1 MPYIATNKR
10 FSVLLKKYIFCYYLN
25 QSQYQIN
32 SSVGF
37 AVEAAFLVFRNSCF
51 HVPIINL
58 NYHSRDKKCE
68 ITLIIGYFNEDDAR
82 QAFIP
87 SSSSTPSITL
97 SLCFITW
104 WTSPIDQ
111 NPTPAA
117 PIKVTRGEHHPSIS
131 GSYSKVLHMIFAD
144 VFSCSMAKS
153 ESLAVTTI
161 LPSFTM
167 SILWITVWKP
177 VAISTT

>member
-1 MPYIATNKR
+1 MYAFLPNSLLLFEPECDRTLLQPVQPTLGKIQGMEEISKIETTAYSMPYIATNKR

-68 ITLIIGYFNEDDAR
+68 ITLIIGYFNENDAR
-82 QAFIP
+82 QAQGNITFLDISFQ
-87 SSSSTPSITL
+87 SSVFLGTNPNFFSWVVRWMAGGPNGTGLTPQK
-97 SLCFITW
+97 
-104 WTSPIDQ
+104 TS
-111 NPTPAA
+111 NFWRKNA
-117 PIKVTRGEHHPSIS
+117 
-131 GSYSKVLHMIFAD
+131 
-144 VFSCSMAKS
+144 
-153 ESLAVTTI
+153 
-161 LPSFTM
+161 
-167 SILWITVWKP
+167 
-177 VAISTT
+177 